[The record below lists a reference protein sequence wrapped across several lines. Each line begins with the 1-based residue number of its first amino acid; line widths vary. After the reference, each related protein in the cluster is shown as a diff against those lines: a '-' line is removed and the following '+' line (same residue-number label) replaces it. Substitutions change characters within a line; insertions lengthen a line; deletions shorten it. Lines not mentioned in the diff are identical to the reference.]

1 MRESPVQNRP
11 TAAEL
16 LESLAELLE
25 DTLLPAL
32 PPDLQHRARVGAN
45 LARILGREVELGP
58 AAAAREAE
66 LSAAVSAGEVDDDEA
81 LWRALT
87 DVVRADLAIAKPGYD
102 SWEGE

>member
-1 MRESPVQNRP
+1 MQNRP

-25 DTLLPAL
+25 ETLLPVL

-45 LARILGREVELGP
+45 LARILGREAEYGP
-58 AAAAREAE
+58 AAAAREQE
-66 LSAAVSAGEVDDDEA
+66 LLDAVPPGDEEA

-87 DVVRADLAIAKPGYD
+87 GVVRADLSIAKPGYD
-102 SWEGE
+102 SWENS

>member
-1 MRESPVQNRP
+1 MQNRP

-45 LARILGREVELGP
+45 LARILGREAELGP
-58 AAAAREAE
+58 AATAREAE
-66 LSAAVSAGEVDDDEA
+66 LLAAVPEGDENA
-81 LWRALT
+81 LWQALT
-87 DVVRADLAIAKPGYD
+87 EIVRADLAIAKPGYD

>member
-1 MRESPVQNRP
+1 MQNRP

-25 DTLLPAL
+25 ETLLPAL

-58 AAAAREAE
+58 AAAAREKE
-66 LSAAVSAGEVDDDEA
+66 LLEAVPAGDEDA
-81 LWRALT
+81 LWQALT
-87 DVVRADLAIAKPGYD
+87 EVVRADLAIAKPGYD

>member
-1 MRESPVQNRP
+1 VQNRP

-45 LARILGREVELGP
+45 LARILVGP
-58 AAAAREAE
+58 AAAAREQE
-66 LSAAVSAGEVDDDEA
+66 LLAAVPVGDDDA
-81 LWRALT
+81 LWQALT
-87 DVVRADLAIAKPGYD
+87 EVVRADLAIAKPGYD

>member
-1 MRESPVQNRP
+1 MQNRP

-45 LARILGREVELGP
+45 LARILGREAELGP
-58 AAAAREAE
+58 AAAAREQE
-66 LSAAVSAGEVDDDEA
+66 LLAAVPVGDDDA

-87 DVVRADLAIAKPGYD
+87 EVVRADLAIAKPGYD

>member
-1 MRESPVQNRP
+1 MQNRP

-45 LARILGREVELGP
+45 LARILGREAELGP
-58 AAAAREAE
+58 AAAAAREQE
-66 LSAAVSAGEVDDDEA
+66 LLAAVPVGDDDA
-81 LWRALT
+81 LWQALT
-87 DVVRADLAIAKPGYD
+87 EVVRADLAIAKPGYD

>member
-1 MRESPVQNRP
+1 MQNRP

-45 LARILGREVELGP
+45 LARILGREVVLGP
-58 AAAAREAE
+58 AAAGRERE
-66 LSAAVSAGEVDDDEA
+66 LLAAVPVGDDKA
-81 LWRALT
+81 LWQVLT
-87 DVVRADLAIAKPGYD
+87 EVVRADLAIAKPGYD

>member
-1 MRESPVQNRP
+1 MQNRP

-45 LARILGREVELGP
+45 LARILGREVEAGP
-58 AAAAREAE
+58 AAALRERE
-66 LSAAVSAGEVDDDEA
+66 LLAAVPAGDETA
-81 LWRALT
+81 LWQALT
-87 DVVRADLAIAKPGYD
+87 EVVRADLAIAKPGYD

>member
-1 MRESPVQNRP
+1 MQNRP

-16 LESLAELLE
+16 LETLAELLE

-58 AAAAREAE
+58 QAARRERD
-66 LSAAVSAGEVDDDEA
+66 LLAAVPPGDDEA
-81 LWRALT
+81 LWQALT
-87 DVVRADLAIAKPGYD
+87 EVVRADLAIAKPGYD
-102 SWEGE
+102 RWEGE

>member
-1 MRESPVQNRP
+1 MQNRP

-32 PPDLQHRARVGAN
+32 PPGLQHRARVGAN
-45 LARILGREVELGP
+45 LARILSREVELGP
-58 AAAAREAE
+58 DAAAREAE
-66 LSAAVSAGEVDDDEA
+66 LLAAVPEGNEEA
-81 LWRALT
+81 LWHALAE
-87 DVVRADLAIAKPGYD
+87 VVRADLAIAKPGYD

>member
-1 MRESPVQNRP
+1 MQNRP

-32 PPDLQHRARVGAN
+32 PADLQHRARVGAN

-58 AAAAREAE
+58 AAAAREQE
-66 LSAAVSAGEVDDDEA
+66 LLAGVPAGDEEA
-81 LWRALT
+81 LWQALAE
-87 DVVRADLAIAKPGYD
+87 VVRADLAIAKPGYD

>member
-1 MRESPVQNRP
+1 MQNRP

-45 LARILGREVELGP
+45 LARILGREAELGP
-58 AAAAREAE
+58 AAAAREQE
-66 LSAAVSAGEVDDDEA
+66 LLAAVPVGDDDA
-81 LWRALT
+81 LWQALT
-87 DVVRADLAIAKPGYD
+87 EVVRADLAIAKPGHD